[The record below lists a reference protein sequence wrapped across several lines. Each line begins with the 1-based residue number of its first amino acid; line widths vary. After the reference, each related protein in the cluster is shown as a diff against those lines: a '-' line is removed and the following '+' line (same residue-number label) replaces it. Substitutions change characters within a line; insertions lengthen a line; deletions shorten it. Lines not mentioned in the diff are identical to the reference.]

1 MGGLR
6 PVGVGEVDDGLE
18 WEDRDGEGCSE
29 SESGDSGSIS
39 LVKASRI
46 VWIERIMLSWITE
59 RHEAR
64 SSVHALRVYR
74 RRKSI
79 AKGSAKANSTQG
91 GKKQTLQSSA
101 LAALCLAKQ

>member
-6 PVGVGEVDDGLE
+6 PAVVGEAGDDLE
-18 WEDRDGEGCSE
+18 WEDRDEEGCSE

-39 LVKASRI
+39 LVKASKI
-46 VWIERIMLSWITE
+46 VCIERIMLSWITE

-64 SSVHALRVYR
+64 SLVHALRVYR

-79 AKGSAKANSTQG
+79 AKRSAKVNSTQG
-91 GKKQTLQSSA
+91 GEKQTLQSSA